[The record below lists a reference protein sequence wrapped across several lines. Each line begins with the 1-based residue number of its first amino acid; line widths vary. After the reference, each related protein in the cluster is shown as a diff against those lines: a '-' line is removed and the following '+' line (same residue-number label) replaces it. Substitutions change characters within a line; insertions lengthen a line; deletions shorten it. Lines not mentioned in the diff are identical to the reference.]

1 MSSQGPAQLEY
12 GIVAAVPKIS
22 LERLAEMFTSRPM
35 PTRAAMA
42 QMFQSRRAEF
52 IQEAIT
58 LIRAGKNGQGHRY
71 ILTHLTE
78 TGAFLEIL
86 VDRTLLTQE
95 EAVDLMKISMRLEPQ
110 FDIRLM
116 RWLVDSTH
124 KDFVGKLG
132 PQAEALLDILTQ
144 SSPGNRLLPVAVQ
157 LLRSQAGHVRSKAA
171 LLVAQRNQRVDLALA
186 DSDAR
191 VRANAIEALWG
202 QRTPG
207 SRRALL
213 SALEDENNRVVGN
226 AILGLFK
233 IGELSV
239 VPRLLEMVHHPAPLF
254 RATAAWVIGQTMDRA
269 FLPRLRELVSDP
281 EDTVASAARAALER
295 FESAEQS
302 EAVEQHH
309 VSMLRILRVT
319 ENGTAR
325 KQLSALSHLPKPPI
339 ELPPTVRLH
348 CNGQPALD
356 VQMRYNSLGALA
368 LGLLVPDGWAQD
380 VHDGVRYLLNH
391 KNDADRIGILS
402 YQPGRP
408 VPISQNGKLAT
419 PRVVYSL
426 VPSVPSRSRAEAGPG
441 MLPGIQALL
450 NAPTGLAA
458 QANLVLFATEAESF
472 RVQGAHDF
480 LMMIAHKADQTGA
493 FLHAIAAADLPD
505 QVCETLRAVC
515 GETGGY
521 FLKCTAENNYAAN
534 AELLLQILREGI
546 EVSYRDVTPT
556 QDSALELQIYS
567 GNTIAST
574 RATCAGAPYEAQN
587 GAKIWYC

>member
-1 MSSQGPAQLEY
+1 MSSQGPAQIEY
-12 GIVAAVPKIS
+12 DLAAAAPKVS

-42 QMFQSRRAEF
+42 EMFQNRRAEF
-52 IQEAIT
+52 ISEAIT
-58 LIRAGKNGQGHRY
+58 LIRSGKNGQGHRF

-78 TGAFLEIL
+78 TGAFLETLI
-86 VDRTLLTQE
+86 DRTLLTQQ
-95 EAVDLMKISMRLEPQ
+95 EAIELMKTSMRLEPQ

-124 KDFVGKLG
+124 KEFVNKLG

-171 LLVAQRNQRVDLALA
+171 LLVAQRNQRVDIALS

-213 SALEDENNRVVGN
+213 GALEDENNRVVGN

-269 FLPRLRELVSDP
+269 FLPRLRELAADP
-281 EDTVASAARAALER
+281 EENVAAAARLALER
-295 FESAEQS
+295 FEAAEQTD
-302 EAVEQHH
+302 AVEQHH
-309 VSMLRILRVT
+309 ISMLRVLRVT
-319 ENGTAR
+319 ENGSAR
-325 KQLSALSHLPKPPI
+325 KQLSALSHLPKPPV
-339 ELPPTVRLH
+339 ELPPTVRLS
-348 CNGQPALD
+348 CNGQPAID
-356 VQMRYNSLGALA
+356 VQMRYHSLGALA
-368 LGLLVPDGWAQD
+368 LGLLVPDGWGQE
-380 VHDGVRYLLNH
+380 VHDGVRWFLNH
-391 KNDADRIGILS
+391 KHDADRIGILS
-402 YQPGRP
+402 YQPGRA
-408 VPISQNGKLAT
+408 VPISQNGKQTT

-426 VPSVPSRSRAEAGPG
+426 VPSVPSRSRTEPGPG
-441 MLPGIQALL
+441 MLSAIQGLL

-458 QANLVLFATEAESF
+458 QANLVLFATEAESL
-472 RVQGAHDF
+472 RMPGAHDF
-480 LMMIAHKADQTGA
+480 LMMIARKADQTGA
-493 FLHAIAAADLPD
+493 FLHAIAAPDLPD
-505 QVCETLRAVC
+505 EATDTLRAVC

-521 FLKCTAENNYAAN
+521 FLQCTAENNYANN
-534 AELLLQILREGI
+534 AEFLLQILREGI
-546 EVSYRDVTPT
+546 EVSYRDSNSSQGATL
-556 QDSALELQIYS
+556 DLQIYS
-567 GNTIAST
+567 GNTIATT
-574 RATCAGAPYEAQN
+574 RASCTTTPYQAQN